1 MNVFNHLWV
10 GVQQSGTP
18 QGVRLCKG
26 RGQHEAYQVELQ
38 SSPGTGLDVYWYKK
52 PLRSGVTG
60 AGLHGMRAC
69 TPGLLLTLMV
79 APPCS
84 LS

>member
-38 SSPGTGLDVYWYKK
+38 SSPGTGLDVHWYKS
-52 PLRSGVTG
+52 PSGV
-60 AGLHGMRAC
+60 
-69 TPGLLLTLMV
+69 V
-79 APPCS
+79 
-84 LS
+84 